1 MNTKQIWQALTSNPV
16 TEPYFD
22 GVFSVDTLKEIKTK
36 PALIICNIDPSNKPG
51 KHWLL
56 FFFHNNTVSYYD
68 SLGNKLEYYG
78 KDFIEF
84 VKRFLGLNPRI
95 PHYVVFIV
103 CILLIKFVKGI
114 ICMT

>member
-16 TEPYFD
+16 TEPHFD

-36 PALIICNIDPSNKPG
+36 PELIICNTDPSNKPG

-56 FFFHNNTVSYYD
+56 FFFHNNWLLFFFHNNTVDYYD
-68 SLGNKLEYYG
+68 SLGNNLEYYG

-84 VKRFLGLNPRI
+84 VKRFSIFYEFSKIR
-95 PHYVVFIV
+95 
-103 CILLIKFVKGI
+103 
-114 ICMT
+114 T